1 MRGEARRGEARGEA
15 GRGERRAEGSSGVPR
30 GEAFPGERRADGRG
44 GPRRGAEAHPA
55 IDLTGDVRQ
64 WGRATAELLGAMLFG
79 TAVAADS
86 TGILGHGPSMGLAAA
101 ELLVT
106 TQLGDTNC
114 KPVNGAGTSTSR
126 RTKAHMD

>member
-1 MRGEARRGEARGEA
+1 MVMHLDRELTYSCQQKPDCSTCYCQKWRNELTTKQHDLVKIEQPARCQA
-15 GRGERRAEGSSGVPR
+15 
-30 GEAFPGERRADGRG
+30 
-44 GPRRGAEAHPA
+44 
-55 IDLTGDVRQ
+55 DVRQ